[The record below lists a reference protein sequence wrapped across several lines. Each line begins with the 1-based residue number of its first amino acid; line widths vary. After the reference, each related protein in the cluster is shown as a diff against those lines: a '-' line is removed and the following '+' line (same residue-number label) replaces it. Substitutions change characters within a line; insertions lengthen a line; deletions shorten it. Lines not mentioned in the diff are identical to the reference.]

1 MEKLTTVEGEVAEQL
16 AKKRKVKEK
25 REQLIEAEEAITAE
39 IENKEGEEKAT
50 VQRLVEK
57 EKKLKEEKAKLKKK
71 FREEKER
78 LEKDLEKA
86 KKRQERI
93 EAEENK
99 QVLRQ
104 ID

>member
-1 MEKLTTVEGEVAEQL
+1 MEKLTTVEEEVAEQL

-25 REQLIEAEEAITAE
+25 RAQLIEAEEAITTE